1 MTSVGL
7 GSFNFGRE
15 LGDIDFI
22 EVVGV
27 PEIWLAIGEP
37 EIESELGEIRLTG
50 FISRE
55 GSIAV
60 GLTDFPSFIAKNIF
74 YATYIIFR
82 CVTFENWFGWS
93 IRRTWIGLNFF
104 CIDR

>member
-1 MTSVGL
+1 MTSVGI

-22 EVVGV
+22 EVVGL
-27 PEIWLAIGEP
+27 PEIWLAIGEL
-37 EIESELGEIRLTG
+37 EIESEFGEIRLTG

-60 GLTDFPSFIAKNIF
+60 GLTDFPSFIAIK
-74 YATYIIFR
+74 YIL
-82 CVTFENWFGWS
+82 CH
-93 IRRTWIGLNFF
+93 LY
-104 CIDR
+104 

>member
-27 PEIWLAIGEP
+27 PELIWLAIGEP

-55 GSIAV
+55 GSIVV
-60 GLTDFPSFIAKNIF
+60 GLTDFPSFIAMK
-74 YATYIIFR
+74 YILCHIY
-82 CVTFENWFGWS
+82 
-93 IRRTWIGLNFF
+93 
-104 CIDR
+104 